1 MTGLVEMGSE
11 WIDAHELVLMKSSY
25 FYQEDSI
32 PLYCL
37 AESFESVQDLESRS
51 QRKTAHRYRDTH
63 YEMIK
68 SS

>member
-32 PLYCL
+32 PLYCTSL
-37 AESFESVQDLESRS
+37 KAFNRC
-51 QRKTAHRYRDTH
+51 KT
-63 YEMIK
+63 
-68 SS
+68 